1 MTTDPRPAGVSRS
14 IGQVLATLK
23 GDFPDISISK
33 IRFLES
39 EGLIAPQRAPSGA
52 RRYSET
58 DLERLRYVLSV
69 QRDHYLPLKVIKEH
83 LDAIDAGAPP
93 PPVRSLTPVVPGAG
107 EGSTNGSTEPRST
120 PPVPPAPPKPPV
132 RMTRAVLLEASGL
145 TDAALSELE
154 RTQILQ
160 PRRGTVYYGRDALTL
175 AIAARRMAEYGID
188 GRHLR
193 AFKMSADR
201 EVGLVEQAIAP
212 HLRRAGGDRD
222 VQAEVTQLVIS
233 FHAALVRTAMERG
246 PRRSRARRGSR
257 PGAASRPP
265 LVAAALRSRVGPCVN
280 SMWWASGASSRRTHR
295 WCCCVRW
302 APPAICPSGSG
313 PVRRP
318 PSRTRRRGSCR
329 RGR

>member
-1 MTTDPRPAGVSRS
+1 MTTEPRSTGVSRS

-39 EGLIAPQRAPSGA
+39 EGLIAPQRAPSGY

-83 LDAIDAGAPP
+83 LAAIDAGAPP
-93 PPVRSLTPVVPGAG
+93 PAVPSLNTPATGTG
-107 EGSTNGSTEPRST
+107 EAAANGSVEPR
-120 PPVPPAPPKPPV
+120 PVPAAPPPPPKPPV
-132 RMTRAVLLEASGL
+132 RMTRAALLEASGL
-145 TDAALSELE
+145 TDAALNELE

-175 AIAARRMAEYGID
+175 AVAARRMAEYGID

-212 HLRRAGGDRD
+212 HIRRAGGDRD
-222 VQAEVTQLVIS
+222 VQGEVTQLVIS
-233 FHAALVRTAMERG
+233 FHAALVRTAMER
-246 PRRSRARRGSR
+246 
-257 PGAASRPP
+257 
-265 LVAAALRSRVGPCVN
+265 
-280 SMWWASGASSRRTHR
+280 
-295 WCCCVRW
+295 
-302 APPAICPSGSG
+302 
-313 PVRRP
+313 
-318 PSRTRRRGSCR
+318 
-329 RGR
+329 